1 VRPHGLR
8 AGLALAFGLGMNWL
22 SSVIPDLSRQ
32 VVDDGIVAGDGAA
45 VIRLAGLL
53 LLFAAGRYALTGLRR
68 DVSGRVGTDV
78 EVALRHRLAR
88 HLLALEPAWHDRAQ
102 TGQLLSRATSDVRA
116 VRYFV
121 SWGLPFLFLDVA
133 LLVFV
138 VLRMALLDG
147 GLTLLALLVAPAL
160 LAAATRYNRKLHGAY
175 WQVQQET
182 GDLTTVVEENAA
194 GVRVV
199 KAFGREAEEERK
211 LAEEAAAVRFWNLH
225 AARLRGFYTPL
236 MGLLPQLSIALVLLV
251 GGTRVAGGQLTLG
264 TLVGF
269 NLYLLLLATPLKGL
283 GVLLGFAQRA
293 SASANRVFEV
303 LETEPAIADRPGAAA
318 LPEPPA
324 GAPHGAEVRFDGV
337 VFQHPQATRPSLDG
351 VDLVIPAGARVA
363 LVGATGS
370 GKSSL
375 VGLVTREYAASAG
388 RVEVDGHDV
397 EGLRLESLR
406 RAVGVVHQEP
416 QLFSA
421 TLRENVTLG
430 RPDATDAEALAALAA
445 AGADDVVAAL
455 PDGLDTIVGEQ
466 GWTLSGGQRQ
476 RVALARALLLRPR
489 VLLLDDALSHVDV
502 ATEARILAG
511 LGDAIG
517 DATVLIVAHRRATL
531 RLAEQVVLLDGGR
544 VAAAGTHDELL
555 AGQPRYRELLAHE
568 AARVDGHALAAAEPS
583 EAAP

>member
-1 VRPHGLR
+1 M
-8 AGLALAFGLGMNWL
+8 AFGLAMNWL
-22 SSVIPDLSRQ
+22 SSVIPDLSRR
-32 VVDDGIVAGDGAA
+32 VVDDGIVARDGGA
-45 VIRLAGLL
+45 VVRLAGLL
-53 LLFAAGRYALTGLRR
+53 LVFAIVRYALTGLRR
-68 DVSGRVGTDV
+68 EVSGRVGTDV
-78 EVALRHRLAR
+78 EVALRDRLAR

-133 LLVFV
+133 LFVFV
-138 VLRMALLDG
+138 VARMALLDH

-160 LAAATRYNRKLHGAY
+160 LVAAVRYNRKLHGAY

-182 GDLTTVVEENAA
+182 GELTTIVEENAA

-199 KAFGREAEEERK
+199 KAFGREDEEERK
-211 LAEEAAAVRFWNLH
+211 LAGRAAAVRYWNLH
-225 AARLRGFYTPL
+225 AAGLRGFYSPL
-236 MGLLPQLSIALVLLV
+236 MGLLPQLSIAAVLLV
-251 GGTRVAGGQLTLG
+251 GGTRAAGGAITLG

-269 NLYLLLLATPLKGL
+269 NLYLITLSSPLKGL
-283 GVLLGFAQRA
+283 GVLLAFAQRA
-293 SASANRVFEV
+293 SASANRVFELLQV
-303 LETEPAIADRPGAAA
+303 EPSIADRPGAAP
-318 LPEPPA
+318 LPPPA
-324 GAPHGAEVRFDGV
+324 PGGGRGLEVRFEDV
-337 VFQHPQATRPSLDG
+337 VFRHPDAAEASLDG
-351 VDLVIPAGARVA
+351 VDLVIPAGGRVA

-375 VGLVTREYAASAG
+375 VALVTREYAAEAG
-388 RVEVDGHDV
+388 RVVVGGHDV
-397 EGLRLESLR
+397 TGLTLESLR

-430 RPDATDAEALAALAA
+430 RPDATDDEALAALRA
-445 AGADDVVAAL
+445 AGADDVVDAL
-455 PDGLDTIVGEQ
+455 PDRLDTVVGEQ

-517 DATVLIVAHRRATL
+517 DATVLLVAHRRATL
-531 RLAEQVVLLDGGR
+531 RLADEVVLLDGGR
-544 VAAAGTHDELL
+544 VTAVGTHDELL
-555 AGQPRYRELLAHE
+555 AGQPRYRALLAHQAASVDRLALTATDRSE
-568 AARVDGHALAAAEPS
+568 AAR
-583 EAAP
+583 